1 MMSGRE
7 NSEVLKIY
15 PYIDVY
21 IYNYIYVC
29 VLGRIKPFMISSAT
43 GPSYNL
49 PYKII
54 YHIVDYLVG
63 FNHLE
68 KY

>member
-1 MMSGRE
+1 M
-7 NSEVLKIY
+7 Y
-15 PYIDVY
+15 TVY
-21 IYNYIYVC
+21 IYICILKKYIYIVC

-49 PYKII
+49 PNKNI

>member
-1 MMSGRE
+1 MC
-7 NSEVLKIY
+7 
-15 PYIDVY
+15 
-21 IYNYIYVC
+21 VC
-29 VLGRIKPFMISSAT
+29 VLGRIKPFKISSAT

-54 YHIVDYLVG
+54 YHVVDYLVG